1 MRSKKVNTKEEVSK
15 KSTTVVENVAEA
27 LKPKTKRTGRTA
39 KSTVAKTEKA
49 PAKKTKAKKAEA
61 AEPAIQAEIAASVK
75 EKKPATAK
83 SKAKKEE
90 SVAAAE
96 KKQEV
101 VLPDLHGVKIIPLGG
116 LEQIGMNITAYEYED
131 SAIWSMTC

>member
-1 MRSKKVNTKEEVSK
+1 MKNKKVNTKEEVSN
-15 KSTTVVENVAEA
+15 KSTTAVE
-27 LKPKTKRTGRTA
+27 KTPEGKKTRGKGTG
-39 KSTVAKTEKA
+39 KSTKSTAAKTEKA
-49 PAKKTKAKKAEA
+49 PAKKAKKSETAEQT
-61 AEPAIQAEIAASVK
+61 IQAEKVTPVK
-75 EKKPATAK
+75 EKKTATAK
-83 SKAKKEE
+83 SKAKKAE

-131 SAIWSMTC
+131 SIIVVD